1 MCISPHA
8 TFFGGLGCCGALSV
22 RDRAPERS
30 FRALRG
36 GNEAQVCSLTQK
48 NTKTFWFLSERTRD
62 LVQPLQLRSKSTSE
76 SFIQFVNLQP
86 TSGCF
91 HDVFNDSC
99 LPPSQLTGE
108 VGLFRVL
115 RVQQLQWLL
124 GHQHH
129 GGRVGVR
136 RRRLPSRLPRSST
149 AADAVQAVVHVVLEE
164 ASAGVAELVEEQHEE
179 HGQAVADQQLDG
191 QQRRAHVLVEVR
203 FVEVPE
209 RDEDEVLDEAS
220 AVVHGQAAPALLPLD
235 ELSVGEVQLH
245 RRPAEDVDAGVEQ
258 REHAQHH
265 RGAQLGEVLL
275 HVLSQR
281 AFPGPELSPG
291 EEEEEEQVHHPDEDH
306 PVCERRAE
314 EDQSGDPGGDLQ
326 PSPHDHAHVGR
337 GAQPH
342 LVVVV
347 PDLDGEDA
355 AHQGPVY
362 DGDQGDDHQSA

>member
-1 MCISPHA
+1 M
-8 TFFGGLGCCGALSV
+8 
-22 RDRAPERS
+22 
-30 FRALRG
+30 
-36 GNEAQVCSLTQK
+36 
-48 NTKTFWFLSERTRD
+48 
-62 LVQPLQLRSKSTSE
+62 
-76 SFIQFVNLQP
+76 
-86 TSGCF
+86 
-91 HDVFNDSC
+91 
-99 LPPSQLTGE
+99 
-108 VGLFRVL
+108 
-115 RVQQLQWLL
+115 
-124 GHQHH
+124 
-129 GGRVGVR
+129 
-136 RRRLPSRLPRSST
+136 
-149 AADAVQAVVHVVLEE
+149 QAVVHVVLEE

-275 HVLSQR
+275 HILSQR

-362 DGDQGDDHQSA
+362 DGDQGDDHQSAWETNRRHLLASDSMNISRFHDYSDQNNYNSQHHLIFYSAHNHQNIQTIL